1 MNNSRYFSST
11 PPVVLNL
18 IIINALML
26 LATELL
32 PVGNRIVGALAL
44 FNVESP
50 LFHSYQLVTYMF
62 LHGGFSHLFFN
73 MFALWMFGRT
83 LEYEL
88 GSKRFLT
95 YYMVCGVGAGVLQL
109 LVGWLEYRYGNVGMM
124 ALMVPTVGASGAVFG
139 LLLAFGVMH
148 PNAVI
153 MLLIPP
159 IPMKAKWFV
168 VVYGVIELF
177 FGISGR
183 MDGVAHFA
191 HVGGMLWGFL
201 LLYYWKH
208 KGVIAAVISVLVL
221 AKVKHLSAPQIFDT
235 IAMAL
240 LNGQM
245 LGRWGNFFNR
255 EAFGGYTDSLFAMRL
270 PLDAV
275 RSSDVTEQM
284 RRHIERIDGVSYI
297 QVHPTFLYESLWCMV
312 LLIIL
317 FAYRKHKKYEGEL
330 FLMYLFGYGLGRF
343 WIEGLRTDQ
352 LLLPGVGIA
361 VSQLLAGA
369 IVVGTGAAML
379 YLRKKH
385 KNS

>member
-1 MNNSRYFSST
+1 MNRNYFQT

-18 IIINALML
+18 IIINVLIFM
-26 LATELL
+26 ATALL
-32 PVGNRIVGALAL
+32 PKAGNTIMEYCALSL
-44 FNVESP
+44 GTPF
-50 LFHSYQLVTYMF
+50 FHVYQFITYMF
-62 LHGGFSHLFFN
+62 LHVNFEHIFFN

-208 KGVIAAVISVLVL
+208 KGVI
-221 AKVKHLSAPQIFDT
+221 
-235 IAMAL
+235 
-240 LNGQM
+240 
-245 LGRWGNFFNR
+245 R
-255 EAFGGYTDSLFAMRL
+255 Y
-270 PLDAV
+270 
-275 RSSDVTEQM
+275 
-284 RRHIERIDGVSYI
+284 
-297 QVHPTFLYESLWCMV
+297 
-312 LLIIL
+312 
-317 FAYRKHKKYEGEL
+317 
-330 FLMYLFGYGLGRF
+330 
-343 WIEGLRTDQ
+343 
-352 LLLPGVGIA
+352 
-361 VSQLLAGA
+361 
-369 IVVGTGAAML
+369 
-379 YLRKKH
+379 
-385 KNS
+385 